1 MLTWLLYEQSV
12 FYFCCRYRNTLF
24 HDDQTM
30 AFSTIAYMGGC
41 FATHVNNKHNLHILF
56 WLAELVLFLWQWGF
70 WFLFCCCAVVVVFV
84 CLFFALFCLV
94 FCLFVV
100 VGWGF
105 LGGFFGFLFLQ
116 IIHPPNACLEYKI
129 SR

>member
-70 WFLFCCCAVVVVFV
+70 WFLFCCCAVVVVGFLFV
-84 CLFFALFCLV
+84 FCFV
-94 FCLFVV
+94 FCLFVGWFFV
-100 VGWGF
+100 VVVVVF
-105 LGGFFGFLFLQ
+105 GGRGLFLQ